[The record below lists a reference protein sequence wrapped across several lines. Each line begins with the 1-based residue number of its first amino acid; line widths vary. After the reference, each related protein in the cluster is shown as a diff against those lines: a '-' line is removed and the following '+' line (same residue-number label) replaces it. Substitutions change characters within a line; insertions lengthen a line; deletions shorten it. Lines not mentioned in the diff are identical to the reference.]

1 MTASPYALSCCM
13 KELREKDEYTYI
25 HSLHVAK
32 LTNIF
37 CSLLKVSKEETKE
50 ITIAAILHDVGKIN
64 VPLHILQGNSKLTEE
79 EWTIMKNHAIF
90 SIEYLKDRNFNDSI
104 LKNILCHHERISGT
118 GYPNQLKENEIP
130 FGAKIIA
137 IADSLDAML
146 TNRSY
151 RRKLSFEQAK
161 EEIAKNAGIMYDNKM
176 VQVILNNWNVVENYY
191 SCDFVKNHV

>member
-1 MTASPYALSCCM
+1 MFLILFQICQPFSATSSNPPNKIPNVLTTFSFAISPVIVATAPC
-13 KELREKDEYTYI
+13 
-25 HSLHVAK
+25 HVPQP
-32 LTNIF
+32 
-37 CSLLKVSKEETKE
+37 S
-50 ITIAAILHDVGKIN
+50 
-64 VPLHILQGNSKLTEE
+64 
-79 EWTIMKNHAIF
+79 
-90 SIEYLKDRNFNDSI
+90 
-104 LKNILCHHERISGT
+104 
-118 GYPNQLKENEIP
+118 
-130 FGAKIIA
+130 GAKIIA